1 MKAFLDELRRRGV
14 TRAAAVYAVAAWAVI
29 ETSATILPALHL
41 PDWTVTLVV
50 VVALIG
56 FPIALI
62 VAWVFDLTRAG
73 VVRTPGR
80 ESLPETQVGS
90 QPRGRAV
97 ELVVIAVLLGLVGWL
112 GWERLQRPA
121 ETAETTQEAGRL
133 DSIAVLPFVNLSGD
147 PSNEYFGDGLAEEL
161 LNVLV
166 RIEGLRVTA
175 RTSSFQYKGRNL
187 DIREIARDL
196 GVATVL
202 EGSVRR
208 AGERVRITAQLIRA
222 TDGFHLWSETFDRE
236 LADIFAVQD
245 EISQAIA
252 NALQSTLQPTSGGGE
267 RRHTS
272 NIAAYEAYLRG
283 RFAMNQR
290 TGPTLERAVE
300 EFRQAIALD
309 PDYAAAYSGLSDS
322 YLLQSDYARLSNAE
336 SIRLAE
342 PLARRAIELDPGLAE
357 AHASMGLLLRDQGDK
372 LGSID
377 AFQRA
382 IELNPSYSPAHHWLA
397 LSFQDLG
404 RLRDA
409 MAALQA
415 SLRVDPNYISGK
427 RVLLGLLRGTGAN
440 EQADAF
446 AAELAAEH
454 ADDPLILYTLSGDAL
469 SRNRMVAAVRFA
481 AQAATLQPD
490 APFLRVQLAT
500 VLGFAGHIEGAD
512 AQVEK
517 LRALAPEH
525 SFIDLWPL
533 QRAVFQQDLMVL
545 REQRGEYLAKLEDTR
560 IRQVYD
566 CAFAGASADPPV
578 IIAACAD
585 FLASL
590 DWTAGV
596 DVPTDIG
603 AVVVSLL
610 FAYDAVNDEVHRDQ
624 VRAGAEAEVAR
635 LQREGLDGDQ
645 LRGFMAMLQFLDDR
659 DAEPY
664 LDVLEE
670 WIPLTPITA
679 GALEH
684 DLQYAGVR
692 EHPRFQQL
700 IEQRRRAQDEAL
712 QQIREIPLP

>member
-50 VVALIG
+50 VIALIG
-56 FPIALI
+56 FPIALV

-73 VVRTPGR
+73 VIRTPGR
-80 ESLPETQVGS
+80 ESLPATQTGA
-90 QPRGRAV
+90 QARGRAV

-377 AFQRA
+377 
-382 IELNPSYSPAHHWLA
+382 
-397 LSFQDLG
+397 
-404 RLRDA
+404 
-409 MAALQA
+409 
-415 SLRVDPNYISGK
+415 
-427 RVLLGLLRGTGAN
+427 
-440 EQADAF
+440 
-446 AAELAAEH
+446 
-454 ADDPLILYTLSGDAL
+454 
-469 SRNRMVAAVRFA
+469 
-481 AQAATLQPD
+481 
-490 APFLRVQLAT
+490 
-500 VLGFAGHIEGAD
+500 
-512 AQVEK
+512 
-517 LRALAPEH
+517 
-525 SFIDLWPL
+525 
-533 QRAVFQQDLMVL
+533 
-545 REQRGEYLAKLEDTR
+545 
-560 IRQVYD
+560 
-566 CAFAGASADPPV
+566 
-578 IIAACAD
+578 
-585 FLASL
+585 
-590 DWTAGV
+590 
-596 DVPTDIG
+596 
-603 AVVVSLL
+603 
-610 FAYDAVNDEVHRDQ
+610 
-624 VRAGAEAEVAR
+624 
-635 LQREGLDGDQ
+635 
-645 LRGFMAMLQFLDDR
+645 
-659 DAEPY
+659 
-664 LDVLEE
+664 
-670 WIPLTPITA
+670 
-679 GALEH
+679 
-684 DLQYAGVR
+684 
-692 EHPRFQQL
+692 
-700 IEQRRRAQDEAL
+700 
-712 QQIREIPLP
+712 